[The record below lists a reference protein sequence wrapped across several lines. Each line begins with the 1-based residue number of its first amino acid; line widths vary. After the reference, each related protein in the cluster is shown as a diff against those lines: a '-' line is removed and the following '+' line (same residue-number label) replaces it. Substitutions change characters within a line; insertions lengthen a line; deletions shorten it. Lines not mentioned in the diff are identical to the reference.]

1 MNDAPLK
8 TSIYR
13 GKGTDD
19 FPILKPPWRGFLNDQ
34 MGVMVGWYLDVDSLL
49 EEEPG
54 GWSPGGS
61 PGVPG
66 PESHWKPEIFW
77 GTGITN
83 SAITNWDIYPE
94 IFLRN
99 FQG

>member
-54 GWSPGGS
+54 G
-61 PGVPG
+61 
-66 PESHWKPEIFW
+66 
-77 GTGITN
+77 
-83 SAITNWDIYPE
+83 
-94 IFLRN
+94 
-99 FQG
+99 